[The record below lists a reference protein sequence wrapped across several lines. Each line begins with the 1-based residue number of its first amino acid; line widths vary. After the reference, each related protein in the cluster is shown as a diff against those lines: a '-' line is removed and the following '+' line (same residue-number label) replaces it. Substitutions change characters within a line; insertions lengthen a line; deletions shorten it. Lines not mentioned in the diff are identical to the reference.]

1 MGSHQLHGFI
11 CYVIGQQMGRHP
23 SFAKSHPRT
32 KCGVLLMQS
41 VWRNVLLLFQGSL
54 PELKLVASLMASKSS
69 RRKIPISVHTHGEWK
84 YEEGGRRGYVPFGIF
99 FPVATWSQIQ
109 LP

>member
-1 MGSHQLHGFI
+1 MRGIVDAACMEKHFFYFLS
-11 CYVIGQQMGRHP
+11 
-23 SFAKSHPRT
+23 
-32 KCGVLLMQS
+32 
-41 VWRNVLLLFQGSL
+41 QGSL
-54 PELKLVASLMASKSS
+54 PEWKLVASLMASKSS

-99 FPVATWSQIQ
+99 FPVANWSQIQ